1 MRRAAHLFVFLCTVW
16 LVSGPRNANAQ
27 PTWNKHVVVTAAES
41 MINSAV
47 AHDFDEDGQVDVL
60 TSFAGRVVLLRGP
73 HWQPL
78 TIQVFDT
85 KHSRNKPRPS
95 CIHSCL
101 MDVDGDGDLDFVG
114 SNNTVFW
121 LECPPPGSLHKQH
134 WTYRTVD
141 DLVLGTHCL
150 ITGDVDRDGKPDLI
164 ANSGRSAGTPFPNSL
179 AWLQTPR
186 TSDASSKWTRHV
198 FADRD
203 APGGSHYTGLGDVN
217 GDGRPDICCAA
228 KGGAKFPGGQWFAW
242 WEQPA
247 NRKQKWTKHLLSD
260 KQPGATNIL
269 PVDLN
274 RDGQLDFFAT
284 RGHGNGVL
292 WFRGP
297 EFRPIEID
305 PDIQGPHC
313 LALADIDGDGD
324 IDAATCGREVTGVAV
339 WYENDGSA
347 RFKKHTIDRDQGAY
361 DIRALDMDGDNDI
374 DLLIAGHT
382 SKNVVWYENPGRK
395 TSTAE

>member
-1 MRRAAHLFVFLCTVW
+1 MRRSAHVCFLVWTVW
-16 LVSGPRNANAQ
+16 VACGLRAAAAQ
-27 PTWNKHVVVTAAES
+27 ETWNKHVVVAAAES
-41 MINSAV
+41 MINSAL
-47 AHDFDEDGQVDVL
+47 AHDFDGDGQVDVL
-60 TSFAGRVVLLRGP
+60 TSFDGRVVLLRGP
-73 HWQPL
+73 HWKPL
-78 TIQVFDT
+78 TIQVFDAN
-85 KHSRNKPRPS
+85 HSRNKPRTS

-121 LECPPPGSLHKQH
+121 LECPPPGFLHKQH
-134 WTYRTVD
+134 WRYRTVD
-141 DLVLGTHCL
+141 DLILGTHCL

-179 AWLQTPR
+179 TWLQTPGA
-186 TSDASSKWTRHV
+186 SDASSKWTRHV

-247 NRKQKWTKHLLSD
+247 DPKRTWRKHLLAD

-274 RDGQLDFFAT
+274 RDGHMDFFAT
-284 RGHGNGVL
+284 RGHANGVL

-297 EFRPIEID
+297 KFEPIEID
-305 PDIQGPHC
+305 ADVQGPHC

-324 IDAATCGREVTGVAV
+324 IDAATCGREVTGVAL

-347 RFKKHTIDRDQGAY
+347 NFKKHTIDRGQGAY
-361 DIRALDMDGDNDI
+361 DIRAIDMDGDQDL

-382 SKNVVWYENPGRK
+382 SKNVVWYENPSRK
-395 TSTAE
+395 NDRR